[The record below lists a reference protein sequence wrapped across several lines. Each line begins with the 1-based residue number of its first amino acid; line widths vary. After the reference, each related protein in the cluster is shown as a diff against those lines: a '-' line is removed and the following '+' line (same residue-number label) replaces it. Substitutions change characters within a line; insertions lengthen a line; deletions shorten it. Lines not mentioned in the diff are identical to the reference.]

1 MKRGILLTMLPF
13 VALAKFQTVDVTPEV
28 IEKYEQIVDI
38 RTEEE
43 WIQTG
48 IIPNAKTVTFNYD
61 EKFLDDLSKQVDLKK
76 PVALICRT
84 GNRSA
89 VAAQMIDFKDANI
102 INLDGGMMRLI
113 RQGYKTTP
121 YKK

>member
-61 EKFLDDLSKQVDLKK
+61 EKFLDDLSKHLYAE
-76 PVALICRT
+76 PVREA
-84 GNRSA
+84 
-89 VAAQMIDFKDANI
+89 
-102 INLDGGMMRLI
+102 RLQ
-113 RQGYKTTP
+113 RK
-121 YKK
+121 